1 MKKRRWKKI
10 IALSLLFTFLGFNHI
25 PAEPLPQDNP
35 DESQKENEIEIEIEE
50 PKNLYALSACLMD
63 ADSGRILFGKEE
75 DVHRA
80 NASTTKIMTLII
92 TLEHADL
99 NEVVTFSDYAASQP
113 DVQLNGASGEQF
125 LLKDLCF
132 SLMLESHNDSAV
144 AIAEHVAGSVE
155 AFAGLMNEKA
165 AELGCMDTYFITPNG
180 LDKEDEN
187 GFHGTTAA
195 DLARIMS
202 YCINES
208 PIKETFLEITQTPSY
223 SFSNIEGTR
232 SYNCNNHNRFLTM
245 MDGAISGKTGFTG
258 NAGYCYVGALRRD
271 DRTFVVALLGCGWP
285 NNKNYKWADTK
296 QLMQYGIDSFEK
308 VNLLDL
314 EIPKEAEYPLE
325 IRGAKTED
333 YSRIKK
339 AEVWCGTSGKQTEN
353 ILLRKDE
360 CIEFKLERK
369 QSLKAPVEEGTA
381 VGTLK
386 YMLNGQVVR
395 EEELVLKDSVPAWD
409 YCYSCLRLVDLFSL

>member
-1 MKKRRWKKI
+1 MKKRRWKKM
-10 IALSLLFTFLGFNHI
+10 IALSLLFIFFSSNHI

-35 DESQKENEIEIEIEE
+35 DETQEENEIEIEE

-75 DVHRA
+75 DVRRA
-80 NASTTKIMTLII
+80 NASTTKIMTLIV
-92 TLEHADL
+92 TLEYADL
-99 NEVVTFSDYAASQP
+99 NDVVAFSDYAASQP

-180 LDKEDEN
+180 LDKEDEK

-195 DLARIMS
+195 DLARIMG

-208 PIKETFLEITQTPSY
+208 PMKETFLEITQTPSY

-232 SYNCNNHNRFLTM
+232 NYSCNNHNRFLTM

-308 VNLLDL
+308 VNLLEL

-325 IRGAKTED
+325 IKGAKTDD
-333 YSRIKK
+333 YSRIKMT
-339 AEVWCGTSGKQTEN
+339 EVQNRTEEKQIEN

-360 CIEFKLERK
+360 SIEFKLERK
-369 QSLKAPVEEGTA
+369 QRLEAPVEAGTT

-386 YMLNGQVVR
+386 YILNGQVVR

-409 YCYSCLRLVDLFSL
+409 YRYSFLRMVDLFSL